1 VVRTRDRAKW
11 DARIARAREL
21 AAGCPSAREALS
33 FFADLAAYQ
42 RSLFLAAEV
51 LDEAIE
57 FPKAVDAARAAA
69 AVPDFVAWLATHG
82 PPPLARS
89 AAVTQRDPAGWSAL
103 IRERVRSD
111 RLPVDPPTAF
121 VIDAVLQPYAE
132 AAADACV
139 RHSPAAHETGVLSS
153 RCPICSGLPVVGVLR
168 EEGQGAR
175 RMLVCS
181 RCLSEWNYHR
191 VVCPSC
197 GEEGFDALPVYTADA
212 FPHVRMEACDACR
225 RYLKTIDLTRNGL
238 AVPVVDDVASLT
250 LDLWAAER
258 GYHRLQANL
267 LRTDERAETAGDEP
281 F

>member
-1 VVRTRDRAKW
+1 MARTRDRATW
-11 DARIARAREL
+11 DARIVRACQL
-21 AAGCPSAREALS
+21 AADHPSAREALS
-33 FFADLAAYQ
+33 FFADLTAYQ
-42 RSLFLAAEV
+42 RSLFMAAADGLE
-51 LDEAIE
+51 DAGE
-57 FPKAVDAARAAA
+57 FLEAVDVDRAAA

-89 AAVTQRDPAGWSAL
+89 AVVMHAEPEEWSAL
-103 IRERVRSD
+103 VREHLRID
-111 RLPVDPPTAF
+111 GLPVDAPTAF
-121 VIDAVLQPYAE
+121 VIGAVLQPYAE
-132 AAADACV
+132 AAAAGCIRGSTPV
-139 RHSPAAHETGVLSS
+139 HETGILSS
-153 RCPICSGLPVVGVLR
+153 RCPVCSGLPVVGVLC

-212 FPHVRMEACDACR
+212 FPHVRIEACDACR

-258 GYHRLQANL
+258 GYRRLQTNL
-267 LRTDERAETAGDEP
+267 LRTGESG
-281 F
+281 